1 MGDVAETREDR
12 RPPEGAVRPRGRLAI
27 RSPSAAAI
35 SGDGEASI
43 SAPHR
48 QLRRSHASHPSA
60 SVRRA
65 VADLSFIHF
74 LSQAARAPVRAAF
87 AVRAE
92 AASVAAAKIRIRLK
106 SFEVNH
112 MKAACDKIIE
122 AATSTEAS
130 ISGPVPLPTK
140 RRIYCVL
147 RSPHVNKDSREHFET
162 RTHHRLIDV
171 HQPTAQTIDALMSLE
186 LPAGVEIEVKL

>member
-1 MGDVAETREDR
+1 MNER
-12 RPPEGAVRPRGRLAI
+12 I
-27 RSPSAAAI
+27 
-35 SGDGEASI
+35 DGNTLFKTLL
-43 SAPHR
+43 P
-48 QLRRSHASHPSA
+48 SHALRARRVGGVAA
-60 SVRRA
+60 SVRRRRDGISCSSSEKR
-65 VADLSFIHF
+65 VCCG
-74 LSQAARAPVRAAF
+74 AF
-87 AVRAE
+87 SHILYPTPSLQ
-92 AASVAAAKIRIRLK
+92 ASVAAAKIRIRLK

>member
-1 MGDVAETREDR
+1 MN
-12 RPPEGAVRPRGRLAI
+12 
-27 RSPSAAAI
+27 
-35 SGDGEASI
+35 ASI
-43 SAPHR
+43 GNTLFKTLLP
-48 QLRRSHASHPSA
+48 SHALRARRVGGIAA
-60 SVRRA
+60 SVRRRRDGISCSSSEKR
-65 VADLSFIHF
+65 VCCG
-74 LSQAARAPVRAAF
+74 AF
-87 AVRAE
+87 SHILYPTPSLQ
-92 AASVAAAKIRIRLK
+92 ASVAAAKIRIRLK

>member
-1 MGDVAETREDR
+1 MRFREAHLPLFRHCVSTRRVLDERVSRKHFFAPARTDAR
-12 RPPEGAVRPRGRLAI
+12 TDDAFPFRLPSSVSVFSARPQA
-27 RSPSAAAI
+27 
-35 SGDGEASI
+35 
-43 SAPHR
+43 
-48 QLRRSHASHPSA
+48 
-60 SVRRA
+60 A
-65 VADLSFIHF
+65 VAA
-74 LSQAARAPVRAAF
+74 Q
-87 AVRAE
+87 
-92 AASVAAAKIRIRLK
+92 KIRIRLK
-106 SFEVNH
+106 SFEVKH
-112 MKAACDKIIE
+112 MAAACDKIIE
-122 AATSTEAS
+122 AAKATEAS

>member
-1 MGDVAETREDR
+1 MN
-12 RPPEGAVRPRGRLAI
+12 
-27 RSPSAAAI
+27 
-35 SGDGEASI
+35 ASI
-43 SAPHR
+43 GNTLFKTLLP
-48 QLRRSHASHPSA
+48 SHALRARRVGGIAA
-60 SVRRA
+60 SVRRRRDGISCSSSEKR
-65 VADLSFIHF
+65 VCCG
-74 LSQAARAPVRAAF
+74 AF
-87 AVRAE
+87 SHILYPTPSLQ
-92 AASVAAAKIRIRLK
+92 ASVAAAKIRIRLK

-171 HQPTAQTIDALMSLE
+171 HQPTAQTIDALMGLE

>member
-1 MGDVAETREDR
+1 MASSCAGMV
-12 RPPEGAVRPRGRLAI
+12 
-27 RSPSAAAI
+27 SAA
-35 SGDGEASI
+35 SL
-43 SAPHR
+43 SA
-48 QLRRSHASHPSA
+48 RRG
-60 SVRRA
+60 
-65 VADLSFIHF
+65 VAGNGVAARKA
-74 LSQAARAPVRAAF
+74 AARAPVRAAF

>member
-1 MGDVAETREDR
+1 MN
-12 RPPEGAVRPRGRLAI
+12 
-27 RSPSAAAI
+27 
-35 SGDGEASI
+35 ASI
-43 SAPHR
+43 GNTLFKTLPP
-48 QLRRSHASHPSA
+48 SHALRARRVGDIAA
-60 SVRRA
+60 SVRRRRDGISCSSSEKRVCCGA
-65 VADLSFIHF
+65 FSHILSPTPS
-74 LSQAARAPVRAAF
+74 LQ
-87 AVRAE
+87 
-92 AASVAAAKIRIRLK
+92 ASVAAAKIRIRLK

>member
-1 MGDVAETREDR
+1 M
-12 RPPEGAVRPRGRLAI
+12 
-27 RSPSAAAI
+27 
-35 SGDGEASI
+35 
-43 SAPHR
+43 
-48 QLRRSHASHPSA
+48 
-60 SVRRA
+60 
-65 VADLSFIHF
+65 
-74 LSQAARAPVRAAF
+74 
-87 AVRAE
+87 
-92 AASVAAAKIRIRLK
+92 AAAKIRIRLK
-106 SFEVNH
+106 PFEVNH

-122 AATSTEAS
+122 AATATEAS

>member
-1 MGDVAETREDR
+1 MAFACAGVSS
-12 RPPEGAVRPRGRLAI
+12 VSL
-27 RSPSAAAI
+27 SAR
-35 SGDGEASI
+35 
-43 SAPHR
+43 HVN
-48 QLRRSHASHPSA
+48 
-60 SVRRA
+60 SVTARKP
-65 VADLSFIHF
+65 
-74 LSQAARAPVRAAF
+74 ARAPVKAAF

-92 AASVAAAKIRIRLK
+92 AAAVAAQKIRIRLK

-112 MKAACDKIIE
+112 MAAACDKIIAAAE
-122 AATSTEAS
+122 ATEAK

-171 HQPTAQTIDALMSLE
+171 HQPTAQTIDALMGLE